1 MAQWKCQF
9 QVMLVQ
15 NALYAIIAPV
25 VQAVSQA
32 SFSDGKGIGMTFNP
46 NVPIQAAI
54 DFGISNTDAI
64 AYVAG
69 EWRRWTCPYTGQP
82 DADLV
87 RAILAD
93 GGVDLTSLDQLAVTG
108 GRHRLLP
115 EKIGQCNLVG
125 VGELQA
131 IGCGGQAIIDLTEQ
145 KAKPLL
151 VVSAGSGTA
160 IVAARGD
167 HYQHVTGTGVGGGTM
182 LGLARLLLQTVEPAE
197 IDALAQQG
205 NSNGVDLSLTDVVT
219 GPIGSLPADATA
231 VNFGR
236 LARQALTPSREDLAA
251 ALMTLVGQV
260 ISLLAINAARAQ
272 QIEQIV
278 ITGHMTD
285 MASIRRVIGLV
296 GQYYATSIDLPN
308 DAGYATAL
316 GALVYA
322 SGL

>member
-1 MAQWKCQF
+1 MA
-9 QVMLVQ
+9 
-15 NALYAIIAPV
+15 
-25 VQAVSQA
+25 
-32 SFSDGKGIGMTFNP
+32 FNP

-69 EWRRWTCPYTGQP
+69 EWRRWTRPYTGQP
-82 DADLV
+82 DAELV

-93 GGVDLTSLDQLAVTG
+93 GGVDLTALDQLAVTG

-115 EKIGQCNLVG
+115 GKIGQCNLIS

-131 IGCGGQAIIDLTEQ
+131 IGYGGQAIIDLAEQ
-145 KAKPLL
+145 KATPLL

-160 IVAARGD
+160 IVAARQSISTC
-167 HYQHVTGTGVGGGTM
+167 HWHWGGRRHHAW
-182 LGLARLLLQTVEPAE
+182 LGSSAFANSGSSRDRCV
-197 IDALAQQG
+197 AQQG
-205 NSNGVDLSLTDVVT
+205 NSNGVDLSLADVVT

-251 ALMTLVGQV
+251 ALVTLVGQV
-260 ISLLAINAARAQ
+260 IGLLAINAARAQ
-272 QIEQIV
+272 QIERIV
-278 ITGHMTD
+278 VIGHMTD
-285 MASIRRVIGLV
+285 MASIRRVLGLV
-296 GQYYATSIDLPN
+296 GQYYATSVDLPK

-322 SGL
+322 SVL